1 MYGKR
6 IKIFVV
12 FILLGLG
19 VCITRLAQMQ
29 LLSASSVQ
37 NEIAELKR
45 QRGQS
50 KQLKTIRGRILDRN
64 DNVLAIDEAQ
74 FWIHI
79 DYSLSSYLDPRF
91 QRYLR
96 MQAAQQDEPEDALL
110 EINDEIRTRLDDL
123 QLVIE
128 KCALF
133 KGVEPIEI
141 MNEIQK
147 NNDFVWDLRIFQA
160 WRRKFPDSEVLDNY
174 ESIRSVRGSDA
185 IADFEKKI
193 PETEERIALAGK
205 VDIIEMHRSWPLLK
219 LDTDDDIFAAQLEFM
234 NTEGIQIL
242 PTENRIYP
250 YGRVA
255 SQTIGWVGPATQK
268 QDKELFEDDRLSSYQ
283 GGELCGREDGVEYA
297 CEAILRGRRGEEI
310 FNIDGELTS
319 RTDTQFG
326 SDVKLTLDIELQKRI
341 EEYLTNYPHD
351 PNIGPGIA
359 AVVIEV
365 GTGDILALVSLPL
378 YDLNRVRYDYG
389 ELIRDRSKPMINRAV
404 NEQYPPGSVV
414 KPFILIAGMETGHV
428 TAEEVISCPS
438 QKAPPGWPNCLIY
451 NNYKIGHDGQW
462 ENNARNAIKGSC
474 NVYFSHLAD
483 RIEPALLQQWLYAF
497 GYGRDIL
504 FVPESLIDPNRAD
517 IERDFKQ
524 SPGII
529 WSGRSRSMFEYVQD
543 MPSIRPGEKRMFGIG
558 QGNLR
563 VTPLQVANAMATLSR
578 EGIFKLP
585 RLFYD
590 TPKDHDGVDIGVSLG
605 TLAVVYDG
613 MSSVVNEYGGTAY
626 KQFQHFLRILTQ
638 EDVKVYGK
646 TGSTERPE
654 HAWFAGFAQ
663 DSSARKIAIAV
674 IIEGGQHGSSDAA
687 PLARDIVQL
696 CIEAG
701 YIGQSTVKKD
711 QAETS
716 RPPVTSV
723 NQNKP
728 VAQVGG
734 STRTSSLSAPEVSL

>member
-12 FILLGLG
+12 ITMLALG
-19 VCITRLAQMQ
+19 VCLVRLAQMQ

-50 KQLKTIRGRILDRN
+50 KQLKTIRGRILDRKG
-64 DNVLAIDEAQ
+64 NVLAIDEAQ
-74 FWIHI
+74 FWVHI
-79 DYSLSSYLDPRF
+79 EYTLSSYLDARI

-96 MQAAQQDEPEDALL
+96 MQAAERAEPEPAILKTN
-110 EINDEIRTRLDDL
+110 EEIRARLDDL

-133 KGVEPIEI
+133 KGVEPSEI
-141 MNEIQK
+141 MDEIQK
-147 NNDFVWDLRIFQA
+147 INDYVWDQRAFQA
-160 WRRKFPDSEVLDNY
+160 WRKKFPNSEVLEKY
-174 ESIRSVRGSDA
+174 GSIRSVLGSEA
-185 IADFEKKI
+185 IADFEKNVVD
-193 PETEERIALAGK
+193 PDERIELAGK
-205 VDIIEMHRSWPLLK
+205 VDITEMHRSWPLLK

-242 PTENRIYP
+242 PTENRVYP
-250 YGRVA
+250 YGPA
-255 SQTIGWVGPATQK
+255 AAQTIGWVGPATQER
-268 QDKELFEDDRLSSYQ
+268 DKELFEDDRLSSYL

-319 RTDTQFG
+319 QTDTQFG
-326 SDVKLTLDIELQKRI
+326 KDVKLSLDIELQQRI
-341 EEYLTNYPHD
+341 EEYLTNYNHD
-351 PNIGPGIA
+351 PNCGPGIS

-365 GTGDILALVSLPL
+365 GTGDILALVSLPT

-389 ELIRDRSKPMINRAV
+389 ELIRDRSRPMINRAV
-404 NEQYPPGSVV
+404 NDEYPPGSIV
-414 KPFILIAGMETGHV
+414 KPFILIAGMETDQI
-428 TAEEVISCPS
+428 TAEEIISCPP

-451 NNYKIGHDGQW
+451 NRYKAGHDGRW

-474 NVYFSHLAD
+474 NIYFSHLAE
-483 RIEPALLQQWLYAF
+483 RIDPPILQEWLFKF

-504 FVPESLIDPNRAD
+504 FVPESLADPNRGE

-524 SPGII
+524 SAGII
-529 WSGRSRSMFEYVQD
+529 SSGRGRGTFASAEE
-543 MPSIRPGEKRMFGIG
+543 MPSIRPGERRMFGIG

-563 VTPLQVANAMATLSR
+563 VTPLQVANAMAALARSGT
-578 EGIFKLP
+578 FKLP
-585 RLFYD
+585 RLFYNE
-590 TPKDHDGVDIGVSLG
+590 PKNSEGIDLGVSQE

-613 MSSVVNEYGGTAY
+613 MSDVVNERGGTAY
-626 KQFQHFLRILTQ
+626 TQFEHFLRILSQ
-638 EDVKVYGK
+638 EDVKAYGK

-663 DSSARKIAIAV
+663 DSTARKIALSV
-674 IIEGGQHGSSDAA
+674 VVEGGQHGSSDAA
-687 PLARDIVQL
+687 PLARDIIQL

-701 YIGQSTVKKD
+701 YIGQSAVKT
-711 QAETS
+711 Q
-716 RPPVTSV
+716 
-723 NQNKP
+723 
-728 VAQVGG
+728 
-734 STRTSSLSAPEVSL
+734 